1 MPDANRVLFL
11 SPQPF
16 FEWRGSPIRVGFD
29 VQALAEL
36 GFEVDLLTMPVG
48 QNRDIP
54 GVRVLRVP
62 NLLGVRALPIGPSP
76 AKAVL
81 DLALG
86 VQALRLAGRRK
97 YAVVHGVE
105 EAGAIALAAARR
117 CGARVVFEKHSDP
130 GSHRQGALR
139 NAVLSVYG
147 CVERHSI
154 RRAAA
159 VICTGEGLARQ
170 ARATGTRAAVYC
182 IPDIPSSL
190 VGADPAQV
198 QAMRAR
204 FCSAPDEVLAMYVGS
219 FAVYQGI
226 DLMFDALPRVA
237 AAHPGVRF
245 VIFGGTAAEIE
256 TRRRRLTAQGCAG
269 AVTFAG
275 FIAPDEL
282 PHALA
287 AADIL
292 LSPRLSGVNTPLKL
306 LDYLKAG
313 AAIAAVDAPA
323 NRLILDERTAV
334 LTAPDAA
341 AFAAGI
347 LRLAGDGALRRRL
360 GAAGR
365 SLQETAFS
373 YAVFKRGLAA
383 CYAGLGEQGPWRSVN
398 GERQSAIG

>member
-1 MPDANRVLFL
+1 MPDADRVLFL

-81 DLALG
+81 DLALC
-86 VQALRLAGRRK
+86 VQALRLTGRRR

-130 GSHRQGALR
+130 GSHRQGAIR
-139 NAVLSVYG
+139 NAVLAAYG
-147 CVERHSI
+147 RVERHTI
-154 RRAAA
+154 RRADA
-159 VICTGEGLARQ
+159 VICTGAGLARQ
-170 ARATGTRAAVYC
+170 ARATGTRAAVHC

-190 VGADPAQV
+190 VCADSAQV
-198 QAMRAR
+198 QALRAR
-204 FCSAPDEVLAMYVGS
+204 FCAAPDEVLAMYVGS

-226 DLMFDALPRVA
+226 DLMFDAIPHVA
-237 AAHPGVRF
+237 AARKGIRF
-245 VIFGGTAAEIE
+245 VIFGGTAGEIE
-256 TRRRRLTAQGCAG
+256 TRRRRLAAQGCAG

-313 AAIAAVDAPA
+313 AAIAAVDSPA
-323 NRLILDERTAV
+323 NRLILDEGTAV

-347 LRLAGDGALRRRL
+347 VRLAGDGALRRGL

-365 SLQETAFS
+365 RLQETDYS

-383 CYAGLGEQGPWRSVN
+383 CYAGLRCPGGHPIAPRIDEC
-398 GERQSAIG
+398 